1 MRVGLYLSLEHGR
14 RDDMAARLRDLC
26 ELVRTA
32 RDAGFELLLAGQH
45 FLVPQFQYLQPEPV
59 LARIAA
65 ESGDMEIGTDILQLP
80 LLHPVQVAETAATLD
95 QVCGGRFT
103 LGVGLGYRP
112 VEYESLGIRRQ
123 DRLARFIEGI
133 ELIKRLWTE
142 DRVTFRGK
150 HFRVEDVSI
159 AIRPVQVPRPPI
171 LVAATGDRMVRR
183 AATLADAWSAF
194 GHGTLDTLVR
204 QTALYREAL
213 ADAGKPFPPERFR
226 VSKELYIAATRE
238 QAEAECFP
246 VYPGQVR
253 SVQGL
258 GPGLGA
264 APGRELRGIDGR
276 ARHGPVHHR
285 LARRLLGGDYRAP
298 HGARISRLLLST
310 PLPRDAAR
318 TGHESARPVRRESA
332 AGCEEAVMCAGAHSP
347 AIHPG
352 GS

>member
-1 MRVGLYLSLEHGR
+1 MRTGLYLSLEHGR
-14 RDDMAARLRDLC
+14 EDDMAARLWDLL

-32 RDAGFELLLAGQH
+32 REAGFELLLAGQH
-45 FLVPQFQYLQPEPV
+45 FLVPQFQYLQPVPV

-80 LLHPVQVAETAATLD
+80 LLHPVQVAETVATLD
-95 QVCGGRFT
+95 QVCAGRFT

-123 DRLARFIEGI
+123 DRLARFIEAI

-142 DRVTFRGK
+142 DRVTFRGE

-159 AIRPVQVPRPPI
+159 AIRPLQVPRPPI

-204 QTALYREAL
+204 QTGLYREAL

-226 VSKELYIAATRE
+226 VSKELYVAATRE
-238 QAEAECFP
+238 QARAECFP
-246 VYPGQVR
+246 YIRAKYDAYRDWGQDTVLPPGESFEGSMAELTSGRFIIGSPDDCLEAIAEHHALLGFRDFCFRLHYPGMPHAQVMR
-253 SVQGL
+253 ALGL
-258 GPGLGA
+258 FA
-264 APGRELRGIDGR
+264 ER
-276 ARHGPVHHR
+276 V
-285 LARRLLGGDYRAP
+285 
-298 HGARISRLLLST
+298 
-310 PLPRDAAR
+310 LPEVAKL
-318 TGHESARPVRRESA
+318 
-332 AGCEEAVMCAGAHSP
+332 
-347 AIHPG
+347 
-352 GS
+352 

>member
-14 RDDMAARLRDLC
+14 GDDMAARLRDLF

-32 RDAGFELLLAGQH
+32 REAGFELLLAGQH
-45 FLVPQFQYLQPEPV
+45 FLVPQFQYLQPVPV

-80 LLHPVQVAETAATLD
+80 LLHPVQVAETVATLD
-95 QVCGGRFT
+95 QVCAGRFT

-123 DRLARFIEGI
+123 DRLARFIEAI

-142 DRVTFRGK
+142 DRVTFRGE

-159 AIRPVQVPRPPI
+159 AIRPVQAPRPPI

-204 QTALYREAL
+204 QTGLYREAL
-213 ADAGKPFPPERFR
+213 VDAGKPFPPERFR
-226 VSKELYIAATRE
+226 VSKELYVAATRE
-238 QAEAECFP
+238 QAQAECFP
-246 VYPGQVR
+246 YIRAKYDAYRDWGQDTVLPPGESFEGSMSELTSGRFIIGSPDDCLEAIAEHHALLGFRDFCFRLHYPGMPHAQVMR
-253 SVQGL
+253 ALGL
-258 GPGLGA
+258 FA
-264 APGRELRGIDGR
+264 DR
-276 ARHGPVHHR
+276 V
-285 LARRLLGGDYRAP
+285 
-298 HGARISRLLLST
+298 
-310 PLPRDAAR
+310 LPEV
-318 TGHESARPVRRESA
+318 GKL
-332 AGCEEAVMCAGAHSP
+332 
-347 AIHPG
+347 
-352 GS
+352 

>member
-1 MRVGLYLSLEHGR
+1 MRTGLYLSLEHGR
-14 RDDMAARLRDLC
+14 EDDMAARLRDLL

-32 RDAGFELLLAGQH
+32 REAGFELLLAGQH
-45 FLVPQFQYLQPEPV
+45 FLVPQFQYLQPVPV

-80 LLHPVQVAETAATLD
+80 LLHPVQVAETVATLD
-95 QVCGGRFT
+95 QVCAGRFT

-123 DRLARFIEGI
+123 DRLARFIEAI

-142 DRVTFRGK
+142 DRVTFRGE

-213 ADAGKPFPPERFR
+213 ADAGKPFPPQRFR
-226 VSKELYIAATRE
+226 VSKELYVAATRE
-238 QAEAECFP
+238 QAQAECFP
-246 VYPGQVR
+246 YIRAKYDAYRDWGQDTVLPRGESFEGSMAELTSGRFIIGSPDDCLEAIAEHHALLGFRDFCFRLHYPGMPHAQVMR
-253 SVQGL
+253 ALGL
-258 GPGLGA
+258 FA
-264 APGRELRGIDGR
+264 ER
-276 ARHGPVHHR
+276 V
-285 LARRLLGGDYRAP
+285 
-298 HGARISRLLLST
+298 
-310 PLPRDAAR
+310 LPEVAKL
-318 TGHESARPVRRESA
+318 
-332 AGCEEAVMCAGAHSP
+332 
-347 AIHPG
+347 
-352 GS
+352 

>member
-14 RDDMAARLRDLC
+14 GDDMAARLRDLL

-32 RDAGFELLLAGQH
+32 REAGFELLLAGQH
-45 FLVPQFQYLQPEPV
+45 FLVPQFQYLQPVPV

-80 LLHPVQVAETAATLD
+80 LLHPVQVAETVATLD

-123 DRLARFIEGI
+123 DRLARFIEAI

-142 DRVTFRGK
+142 DRVTFRGE

-204 QTALYREAL
+204 QTELYREAL

-226 VSKELYIAATRE
+226 VSKELYVAATRE
-238 QAEAECFP
+238 QARAECFP
-246 VYPGQVR
+246 YIRAKYDAYRDWGQDTVLPPGESFEGSMAELTSGRFIIGSPDDCLEAIAEHHALLGFRDFCFRLHYPGMPHTQVMR
-253 SVQGL
+253 ALGL
-258 GPGLGA
+258 FA
-264 APGRELRGIDGR
+264 ER
-276 ARHGPVHHR
+276 V
-285 LARRLLGGDYRAP
+285 
-298 HGARISRLLLST
+298 
-310 PLPRDAAR
+310 LP
-318 TGHESARPVRRESA
+318 EVRKL
-332 AGCEEAVMCAGAHSP
+332 
-347 AIHPG
+347 
-352 GS
+352 

>member
-1 MRVGLYLSLEHGR
+1 MRTGLYLSLEHGR
-14 RDDMAARLRDLC
+14 EDDMAARLRDLL

-32 RDAGFELLLAGQH
+32 REAGFELLLAGQH
-45 FLVPQFQYLQPEPV
+45 FLVPQFQYLQPVPV

-80 LLHPVQVAETAATLD
+80 LLHPVQVAETVATLD
-95 QVCGGRFT
+95 QVCAGRFT

-123 DRLARFIEGI
+123 DRLARFIEAI

-142 DRVTFRGK
+142 DRVTFRGE

-159 AIRPVQVPRPPI
+159 AIRPLQVPRPPI

-204 QTALYREAL
+204 QTGLYREAL

-226 VSKELYIAATRE
+226 VSKELYVAATRE
-238 QAEAECFP
+238 QARAECFP
-246 VYPGQVR
+246 YIRAKYDAYRDWGQDTVLPPGESFEGSMAELTSGRFIIGSPDDCLEAIAEHHALLGFRDFCFRLHYPGMPHAQVMR
-253 SVQGL
+253 ALGL
-258 GPGLGA
+258 FA
-264 APGRELRGIDGR
+264 ER
-276 ARHGPVHHR
+276 V
-285 LARRLLGGDYRAP
+285 
-298 HGARISRLLLST
+298 
-310 PLPRDAAR
+310 LPEVAKL
-318 TGHESARPVRRESA
+318 
-332 AGCEEAVMCAGAHSP
+332 
-347 AIHPG
+347 
-352 GS
+352 

>member
-1 MRVGLYLSLEHGR
+1 MRTGLYLSLEHGR
-14 RDDMAARLRDLC
+14 DDDMAARLRDLC
-26 ELVRTA
+26 EFVRTA
-32 RDAGFELLLAGQH
+32 REAGFELLLAGQH
-45 FLVPQFQYLQPEPV
+45 FLVPQFQYLQPVPV

-80 LLHPVQVAETAATLD
+80 LLHPVKVAETVATLD

-123 DRLARFIEGI
+123 DRLARFIEAI

-142 DRVTFRGK
+142 DRVTFRGE

-171 LVAATGDRMVRR
+171 LIAATGDRMVRR

-226 VSKELYIAATRE
+226 VSKELYVAATRE
-238 QAEAECFP
+238 RAQAECFP
-246 VYPGQVR
+246 YIRAKYDAYKDWGQDTVLPPGESFEGSMTELTAGRFIIGSPDDCTEAIAEHHAALGFRDFCFRLHYPGMPHAQVMR
-253 SVQGL
+253 ALDLFAERVL
-258 GPGLGA
+258 P
-264 APGRELRGIDGR
+264 ELRK
-276 ARHGPVHHR
+276 
-285 LARRLLGGDYRAP
+285 L
-298 HGARISRLLLST
+298 
-310 PLPRDAAR
+310 
-318 TGHESARPVRRESA
+318 
-332 AGCEEAVMCAGAHSP
+332 
-347 AIHPG
+347 
-352 GS
+352 

>member
-1 MRVGLYLSLEHGR
+1 MRTGLYLSLEHGR
-14 RDDMAARLRDLC
+14 EDDMAARLRDLL

-32 RDAGFELLLAGQH
+32 REAGFELLLAGQH
-45 FLVPQFQYLQPEPV
+45 FLVPQFQYLQPVPV

-80 LLHPVQVAETAATLD
+80 LLHPVQVAETVATLD
-95 QVCGGRFT
+95 QVCAGRFT

-123 DRLARFIEGI
+123 DRLARFIEAI

-142 DRVTFRGK
+142 DRVTFRGE

-213 ADAGKPFPPERFR
+213 ADAGKPFPPQRFR
-226 VSKELYIAATRE
+226 VSKELYVAATRE
-238 QAEAECFP
+238 QAQAECFP
-246 VYPGQVR
+246 YIRAKYDAYRDWGQDTVLPPGESFEGSMAELTSGRFIIGSPDDCLEAIAEHHALLGFRDFCFRLHYPGMPHAQVMR
-253 SVQGL
+253 ALGL
-258 GPGLGA
+258 FA
-264 APGRELRGIDGR
+264 ER
-276 ARHGPVHHR
+276 V
-285 LARRLLGGDYRAP
+285 
-298 HGARISRLLLST
+298 
-310 PLPRDAAR
+310 LPEVAKL
-318 TGHESARPVRRESA
+318 
-332 AGCEEAVMCAGAHSP
+332 
-347 AIHPG
+347 
-352 GS
+352 

>member
-123 DRLARFIEGI
+123 DRLARFIEAIG
-133 ELIKRLWTE
+133 LIKRLWTE
-142 DRVTFRGK
+142 DRVTFRGE

-204 QTALYREAL
+204 QTGLYREAL
-213 ADAGKPFPPERFR
+213 ADAGKLFPPGRFR
-226 VSKELYIAATRE
+226 VSKELYVAATRE

-246 VYPGQVR
+246 YIRAKYDAYRDWGQDTVLPSGESFEGSMAELTSDRFIIGSPDDCLEAIAEHHALLGFRDFCFRLHYPGMPHAQVM
-253 SVQGL
+253 
-258 GPGLGA
+258 
-264 APGRELRGIDGR
+264 R
-276 ARHGPVHHR
+276 ALDLFAERV
-285 LARRLLGGDYRAP
+285 
-298 HGARISRLLLST
+298 
-310 PLPRDAAR
+310 LP
-318 TGHESARPVRRESA
+318 EVRKL
-332 AGCEEAVMCAGAHSP
+332 
-347 AIHPG
+347 
-352 GS
+352 